1 MNELF
6 QIFFQIILYLLLFSF
21 PLNCKFICN
30 KFFFKKI
37 NLYDLILINIVLQSN
52 LFLLYSFFNFNSNY
66 LIGLLLLLSI
76 IFYIVNIKEYFVEL
90 IFFLR
95 RNSFNFF
102 IFLITFI
109 SLSFYLAYN
118 LKLGWDGIAHW
129 FWKTQIFF
137 QNGTIADFNSIPYSH
152 YPHLGTYIWSIF
164 WKFSFIKL
172 EYLGRLYFVFFFLVS
187 LFSMINTIN
196 SKYKH
201 FFFILIPFL
210 CFDPFAFSGYQ
221 EIMVFSLTLSVSR
234 FFYIINNYTVKNKN
248 FIILLIILSLNL
260 IVWIKQEGIFISSIL
275 ILSFLIS
282 FNFSIFYKLKVFSI
296 TLCFF
301 IVYIFLE
308 IYLKGSY
315 SLQENVGVSSIM
327 EKFHNIYEI
336 FSTFYFISLNLIIGF
351 IKRPILLLSL
361 LCLFYLTIFNIKNV
375 NKFKYIWVFFI
386 LNMAFIYS
394 IYFTTSFPLKEY
406 IAPTLGRLL
415 LETSG
420 FYLVCIVI
428 FFDLIKKN
436 KKNSKS
442 NNI

>member
-1 MNELF
+1 MNEIF
-6 QIFFQIILYLLLFSF
+6 QIFFQIIFYLLLFSF
-21 PLNCKFICN
+21 PLNCKFILN
-30 KFFFKKI
+30 KFFFEKI

-52 LFLLYSFFNFNSNY
+52 LFLLFSFFNFNSNY
-66 LIGLLLLLSI
+66 LIGSLLLLSI
-76 IFYIVNIKEYFVEL
+76 TFYIINIKKYFAEL
-90 IFFLR
+90 MFFLKK
-95 RNSFNFF
+95 NAFNFC
-102 IFLITFI
+102 IFLLTFF
-109 SLSFYLAYN
+109 SLCFYLAYN

-172 EYLGRLYFVFFFLVS
+172 EYLGRLYFIFIFLVS
-187 LFSMINTIN
+187 LFSMISTIN
-196 SKYKH
+196 SKYKQ

-210 CFDPFAFSGYQ
+210 FFDPFAFSGYQ
-221 EIMVFSLTLSVSR
+221 EIMIFSFTLSISR
-234 FFYIINNYTVKNKN
+234 FFYIINNYEFKNNN

-260 IVWIKQEGIFISSIL
+260 IVWTKQEGIFISLIL
-275 ILSFLIS
+275 IFSFLIS
-282 FNFSIFYKLKVFSI
+282 FKFSIFYKLKVFLI
-296 TLCFF
+296 TLSFL

-315 SLQENVGVSSIM
+315 GLQENVGIFSII

-336 FSTFYFISLNLIIGF
+336 LSTFYFISINLIIGF
-351 IKRPILLLSL
+351 VKRPMLLLSL
-361 LCLFYLTIFNIKNV
+361 LCLIYLTIFKIKNF

-394 IYFTTSFPLKEY
+394 IYFTTSFPLREY

-428 FFDLIKKN
+428 FFDLKNKN
-436 KKNSKS
+436 KKISK
-442 NNI
+442 